1 MAPSPRESFAYLFE
15 RFPSFSQTF
24 CFREVAAMRE
34 AGVACPVFSIRQ
46 PQGEPPQDYP
56 PILRDD
62 VTYLPES
69 FAAEIEVDAKFRRAA
84 RRALDEMV
92 RLWGGDSEKRRVYE
106 ALWLAPRLRARGL
119 NHVHAH
125 FAGMATRTA
134 FWLKRLAGVR
144 YSFTA
149 HANDV
154 FCDEPAERL
163 DQLMAEAEWIATE
176 TEFSAKFLRDK
187 FPRHAAKVQRIY
199 NGIALAPLV
208 REEPASPPLVLS
220 VGRYIEKKGFLDL
233 IEAAARLG
241 DADFECWIVG
251 QGPLEAAMN
260 ERIRA
265 LGLERKVKV
274 VGPRSQ
280 REISSA
286 LARASAFVLACVN
299 ASDGGSDNLPT
310 VIMEAMAAGVPVIST
325 PVAGIPEMVIDGRT
339 GFLVPERDPA
349 ALAERLR
356 ALLGDPSGA
365 AKLGA
370 AGRARCEELF
380 ASERTTADLIAG
392 LRRAGA
398 FAEPRRGWLSRI
410 FHG

>member
-1 MAPSPRESFAYLFE
+1 MASSPPESFAYLFE

-34 AGVACPVFSIRQ
+34 AGVGCPVFSIRQ
-46 PQGEPPQDYP
+46 PKGEPPQDYP
-56 PILRDD
+56 AILGDD
-62 VTYLPES
+62 VAYLPES
-69 FAAEIEVDAKFRRAA
+69 FAAEIEGDAKFRRAA
-84 RRALDEMV
+84 RRGLDDMI
-92 RLWGGDSEKRRVYE
+92 RLWGDDSEKHRLYE

-119 NHVHAH
+119 THVHAH
-125 FAGMATRTA
+125 FAGMAARTA
-134 FWLKRLAGVR
+134 FWLKRLAGMR

-163 DQLMAEAEWIATE
+163 DMLMAEAEWVATE
-176 TEFSAKFLRDK
+176 TEFSANFLREK
-187 FPRHAAKVQRIY
+187 FPHHAGKVQRVY
-199 NGIALAPLV
+199 NGIALAPPV
-208 REEPASPPLVLS
+208 RAEPAAPPLVLS
-220 VGRYIEKKGFLDL
+220 IGRYIEKKGFLDL
-233 IEAAARLG
+233 IEACARLG
-241 DADFECWIVG
+241 ERDFECWIIG
-251 QGPLEAAMN
+251 QGPLEEAMN

-280 REISSA
+280 AEISAA

-310 VIMEAMAAGVPVIST
+310 VIMEAMGAGVPVIST
-325 PVAGIPEMVIDGRT
+325 PVAGIPEMVVDGET
-339 GFLVPERDPA
+339 GFLVPEHAPV
-349 ALAERLR
+349 AL
-356 ALLGDPSGA
+356 A
-365 AKLGA
+365 AKLEVLLSQPRRAQTFGS
-370 AGRARCEELF
+370 AGRARCEQLFSSDRVAAEL
-380 ASERTTADLIAG
+380 RAG

-398 FAEPRRGWLSRI
+398 FDPPRRGWWSQI